1 MNVKP
6 VEKKMKK
13 ENKLNILDV
22 QLLLSDFCYDISI
35 IISHSTSNIS
45 SSNNV
50 TEKKVW

>member
-6 VEKKMKK
+6 VEKK
-13 ENKLNILDV
+13 EKLNISDV
-22 QLLLSDFCYDISI
+22 QLLESDFCYDISI

-50 TEKKVW
+50 TEKKVL